1 MRTSYAGLTHI
12 WKIMA
17 LDLGLLLAEWVF
29 SILDILL
36 LIILPPDA
44 ASAVIESRIN
54 VYLSWTFRCLRP
66 LLWVGMIVLLS
77 RSEEYFHTAR
87 IWYLLRIIA
96 FFALRALGGIA
107 GQIDQAVGIILFS
120 GGITVSEAVCIL
132 LLLLISPLLA
142 PLGNRAVL
150 NVGGAVLDYFGL
162 EAPAKKNRRCGK
174 LLAVFTCLL
183 AGMISVFLA
192 LFCFILQTTE
202 YSLLEY
208 LEAPDGSALIQWT
221 MFLLPA
227 LMLLCGVGILILWGM
242 SAVRM
247 KRTCNLVKGL
257 SE

>member
-29 SILDILL
+29 SMMDILL
-36 LIILPPDA
+36 LFLWPDA
-44 ASAVIESRIN
+44 AEAAIESGIN
-54 VYLSWTFRCLRP
+54 TYLSWTFRCLRP
-66 LLWVGMIVLLS
+66 LLWVGMIVLLL
-77 RSEEYFHTAR
+77 RSEECFHAAR

-120 GGITVSEAVCIL
+120 GRITVSKAVCIL

-142 PLGNRAVL
+142 PFGNRAVL
-150 NVGGAVLDYFGL
+150 NAGGAVLDYFGL

-174 LLAVFTCLL
+174 LLAIFTWLL
-183 AGMISVFLA
+183 VGMMLVFLT
-192 LFCFILQTTE
+192 LLCFILQTME
-202 YSLLEY
+202 GSLMDY
-208 LEAPDGSALIQWT
+208 LEAPDGVALIQWT
-221 MFLLPA
+221 MLLLPV
-227 LMLLCGVGILILWGM
+227 LMLFCGIGILILWAR
-242 SAVRM
+242 SAARM
-247 KRTCNLVKGL
+247 KRTYKLVKGL